1 LPDTNAATVAA
12 IGERGLIDR
21 IRARAGSPPSWV
33 TTGIGDD
40 AAVLEPERG
49 ALEVITTDSLIED
62 VHFRRAWTA
71 PEAIGAK
78 AVAVN
83 FSDLAAM
90 GAAPRAVLLS
100 LALPP
105 TLPLDD
111 FDRLID
117 GAVATAGSESACLIG
132 GNLSRSPGP
141 LFVDVTAMGSVRR
154 RRVLTRAGGRA
165 GDELYV
171 TGSVGAAAVGL
182 AVLAAGLDR
191 SGLDDALR
199 ECLAR
204 HERPVARVRVGRA
217 VAAHRAA
224 TAAIDLSDGLAAA
237 VTQLAA
243 ASGTGAMIDAA
254 AIPVDLG
261 ARAWHARTGADPVLA
276 ALSGGE
282 DYELLFAVP
291 ARRRRAFLAAVARAG
306 RLACTKIG
314 RLRKEPGAWLDRGG
328 RLEGL
333 PEGFAHY
340 TK

>member
-1 LPDTNAATVAA
+1 MPETNDLTVAA
-12 IGERGLIDR
+12 IGERALIDR
-21 IRARAGSPPSWV
+21 IRARAGTPPSWV
-33 TTGIGDD
+33 TAGIGDD

-49 ALEVITTDSLIED
+49 ALEVLTTDCLVED

-90 GAAPRAVLLS
+90 GASPRAVLLN

-117 GAVATAGSESACLIG
+117 GAVATAGSEAACLVG

-171 TGSVGAAAVGL
+171 TGSVGGAAVGL
-182 AVLAAGLDR
+182 AVLSAGVDR

-199 ECLAR
+199 ECVAR
-204 HERPVARVRVGRA
+204 YERPIARVRVGRT

-224 TAAIDLSDGLAAA
+224 TGAIDLSDGLAGA
-237 VTQLAA
+237 VTQLSE

-254 AIPVDLG
+254 AVPVDPG
-261 ARAWHARTGADPVLA
+261 ATAWHARTGTDPVLA
-276 ALSGGE
+276 ALAGGE

-291 ARRRRAFLAAVARAG
+291 PRRRRAFLAAVKRAG

-314 RLRKEPGAWLDRGG
+314 QLTKQPGAWLDRGG
-328 RLEGL
+328 RVE
-333 PEGFAHY
+333 PMPQGFAHY
-340 TK
+340 QK

>member
-1 LPDTNAATVAA
+1 MPDTNAVTVAS
-12 IGERGLIDR
+12 IGERALIDR
-21 IRARAGSPPSWV
+21 IRARAGAPPAWV

-40 AAVLEPERG
+40 AAVFEPERG
-49 ALEVITTDSLIED
+49 ALDVVTTDSLIED

-105 TLPLDD
+105 AWPLDE
-111 FDRLID
+111 FDRLIES
-117 GAVATAGSESACLIG
+117 AIAAARSESACLIG
-132 GNLSRSPGP
+132 GNLARSPGP
-141 LFVDVTAMGSVRR
+141 LLVDVTAIGSVRR
-154 RRVLTRAGGRA
+154 RRVLTRTGGRA

-171 TGSVGAAAVGL
+171 TGSVGGAAVGL

-191 SGLDDALR
+191 SGLDAALS
-199 ECLAR
+199 ECVGR
-204 HERPVARVRVGRA
+204 HEQPVARVRLGRA
-217 VAAHRAA
+217 VAAQRAA

-237 VTQLAA
+237 VTQLAE
-243 ASGTGAMIDAA
+243 ASGTGGVIDAA
-254 AIPVDLG
+254 AIPVDPA

-276 ALSGGE
+276 ALTGGE
-282 DYELLFAVP
+282 DYELLFSVP
-291 ARRRRAFLAAVARAG
+291 PRRRRAFFAAVARAG

-314 RLRKEPGAWLDRGG
+314 RLTKERGAWLDRDGQQE
-328 RLEGL
+328 RL

-340 TK
+340 QK

>member
-1 LPDTNAATVAA
+1 MTVAA
-12 IGERGLIDR
+12 IGERALIDR
-21 IRARAGSPPSWV
+21 IRARAGAPPSWIV
-33 TTGIGDD
+33 TGIGDD
-40 AAVLEPERG
+40 AAVLQPERG
-49 ALEVITTDSLIED
+49 ALDVVTTDSLIED
-62 VHFRRAWTA
+62 VHFRRAWSSA
-71 PEAIGAK
+71 DAIGAK

-90 GAAPRAVLLS
+90 GARPRAVLLS

-117 GAVATAGSESACLIG
+117 GVVTAAVSESACLIG

-141 LFVDVTAMGSVRR
+141 LVVDVTAMGSVRR
-154 RRVLTRAGGRA
+154 RRVLTRSGGRA

-171 TGSVGAAAVGL
+171 TGSVGGAAVGL
-182 AVLAAGLDR
+182 AILAAGLDR
-191 SGLDDALR
+191 NGLDEGLR
-199 ECLAR
+199 ECVNR
-204 HERPVARVRVGRA
+204 YERPVARVRPGRV

-243 ASGTGAMIDAA
+243 ASRIGATVEAA
-254 AIPVDLG
+254 SIPV
-261 ARAWHARTGADPVLA
+261 APAVRAWHERTAVDPVLA
-276 ALSGGE
+276 ALAGGE

-291 ARRRRAFLAAVARAG
+291 PRRRRAFLAATARAG
-306 RLACTKIG
+306 RVTCTRIG
-314 RLRKEPGAWLDRGG
+314 VLTRGPGVWLEREG
-328 RLEGL
+328 RRERL

-340 TK
+340 SK

>member
-1 LPDTNAATVAA
+1 MPDTNAATVAA

-21 IRARAGSPPSWV
+21 IRAHAGSPPSWV
-33 TTGIGDD
+33 TIGIGDD

-49 ALEVITTDSLIED
+49 ALEVVTTDSLIED

-71 PEAIGAK
+71 PEAVGAK

-111 FDRLID
+111 FDRLIE
-117 GAVATAGSESACLIG
+117 GVVTAAAAESACLVG

-154 RRVLTRAGGRA
+154 RRALTRAGGRA

-171 TGSVGAAAVGL
+171 TGSVGGAAVGL

-199 ECLAR
+199 ECVGR
-204 HERPVARVRVGRA
+204 HERPVARVRIGRT

-237 VTQLAA
+237 VTQLAE
-243 ASGTGAMIDAA
+243 ASGIGAIVDAA

-261 ARAWHARTGADPVLA
+261 ARAWHQRTGADPVLA
-276 ALSGGE
+276 ALTGGE

-291 ARRRRAFLAAVARAG
+291 PRRRRAFLAAIAKAG

-314 RLRKEPGAWLDRGG
+314 QLTKDAGVRLECGG
-328 RLEGL
+328 RMERM
-333 PEGFAHY
+333 PEGFSHY
-340 TK
+340 AR

>member
-1 LPDTNAATVAA
+1 LPDTSAVTVDA
-12 IGERGLIDR
+12 IGERALIDR
-21 IRARAGSPPSWV
+21 IRARAGSPPSWL
-33 TTGIGDD
+33 TIGIGDD

-49 ALEVITTDSLIED
+49 ALDVVTTDSLIED

-100 LALPP
+100 LAFPS

-111 FDRLID
+111 FDRLVE
-117 GAVATAGSESACLIG
+117 GVVAATASESACLIG

-141 LFVDVTAMGSVRR
+141 LLVGVTALGSVRR
-154 RRVLTRAGGRA
+154 RRALTRAGGRA

-171 TGSVGAAAVGL
+171 TGSVGGAAVGL

-199 ECLAR
+199 ECVGR
-204 HERPVARVRVGRA
+204 HERPVARVRVGRT
-217 VAAHRAA
+217 VAAQRAA

-237 VTQLAA
+237 VTQLAG
-243 ASGTGAMIDAA
+243 ASGTGAMVDAA

-261 ARAWHARTGADPVLA
+261 AKAWHARTGADAVMA
-276 ALSGGE
+276 ALTGGE

-291 ARRRRAFLAAVARAG
+291 PRRRRAFLAAVARSG

-314 RLRKEPGAWLDRGG
+314 QLTKEPGAWLDRGD
-328 RLEGL
+328 RRERM
-333 PEGFAHY
+333 PEGFSHY
-340 TK
+340 SK